1 MAVAFVAGCIMG
13 FWGLFTDAMVEE
25 TAGVLIVLI
34 FNISFQAVVLY
45 YMYTIIFW
53 DAAVVVEDLS
63 EFQPFR
69 SFDLVK
75 GQWCFVVCA
84 DFLEFTAIY
93 ALFGLNYFLFGDL
106 GSYAVAIAQALTGV
120 VLSPYAGIV
129 LTVLYVNA
137 RVKRGEE
144 CNGAVLAQEMMV
156 DGEISGSYNAIRVG
170 ILSDNA
176 PCAEEVEIM
185 KTAKGSVSMT

>member
-1 MAVAFVAGCIMG
+1 MAGCIMG

-34 FNISFQAVVLY
+34 FNISFQVVVLY

-84 DFLEFTAIY
+84 DLLNLRQFT
-93 ALFGLNYFLFGDL
+93 LF
-106 GSYAVAIAQALTGV
+106 
-120 VLSPYAGIV
+120 
-129 LTVLYVNA
+129 
-137 RVKRGEE
+137 
-144 CNGAVLAQEMMV
+144 
-156 DGEISGSYNAIRVG
+156 SG
-170 ILSDNA
+170 
-176 PCAEEVEIM
+176 
-185 KTAKGSVSMT
+185 